1 MVCSVRRWKCDRE
14 QKDDIGTAN
23 TGSRCGVLGLNGM
36 RMTYGI
42 QRWISSS
49 YSSLG
54 SLASTQSTSG
64 LHYHNFV
71 RQLLEDVL
79 EFRDKAERLATAAV
93 SSEASKN

>member
-1 MVCSVRRWKCDRE
+1 MLGSSSASGRAVLRLV
-14 QKDDIGTAN
+14 IG
-23 TGSRCGVLGLNGM
+23 
-36 RMTYGI
+36 
-42 QRWISSS
+42 ISSS

-64 LHYHNFV
+64 LPYHNFV